1 MVKKT
6 FVIDFV
12 VDVMYMMQSC
22 QTPVIMVKVLPGDV
36 WRQPDLI
43 IPHHCHHPHPFLD
56 QFVSNSILKTL
67 LLKPSVIE

>member
-36 WRQPDLI
+36 GRQPDVVV
-43 IPHHCHHPHPFLD
+43 PDGGHHL
-56 QFVSNSILKTL
+56 
-67 LLKPSVIE
+67 

>member
-43 IPHHCHHPHPFLD
+43 IPHHCHHPHPSLINLFLD
-56 QFVSNSILKTL
+56 QSSMPCF
-67 LLKPSVIE
+67 